1 MKKKITRP
9 VSMLLVLAM
18 LTVLTAC
25 GQNTDTTN
33 TTNTATANTTAAAN
47 ATDSTTT
54 TEPAEVVQIDVF
66 SASTAST
73 TAAGVYDNTW
83 WGKILIEKV
92 GVSLNVLP
100 TGDQAAQKLQALMA
114 SGSLPDI
121 VIFNSTKD
129 VQNAIRGDM
138 LVNLDEHL
146 DALPNVALNA
156 TETLQ
161 FYRDNVS
168 NDTGKAYAVPTSG
181 IGPADLGAE
190 PNWGP
195 YLRWDLYTE
204 IGSPVIDTYE
214 DYLTVLAD
222 MQTLKPTTE
231 DGKKTYGLTL
241 WKDWDNY
248 SMFMATEIGPTLGID
263 CGDQLGQLPFL
274 QVDFN
279 TGETSGT
286 LDPDSAYIQ
295 ALKFYYDAN
304 QMGLL
309 DPDSLT
315 QTYDTAKS
323 KITEGRVFFS
333 WWSWLNDA
341 YNTTENVNA
350 ESPTGFAAVLP
361 ENTKT
366 LISSTTA
373 IGKQWPIAISSATKN
388 LDVCLK
394 YVDFM
399 FSTAGLQLLYNGPEG
414 VTWDLDSSGKPE
426 LTTEGWEYINDPTLE
441 LPDGGA
447 LGDGVRILGINA
459 LTYAFI
465 NPDTNEAIHYQA
477 WESTKQYNIDHQT
490 KLKTD
495 WSSVTGASSTIDY
508 VTSKNMTTE
517 IPLAQ
522 ALITPMTDEI
532 SASAARIGD
541 IVKTNSWQM
550 IFAKDDAEFQSL
562 YDDMV
567 TKAEGL
573 GLNDVYASSLQGWND
588 ALALA
593 QKYE

>member
-1 MKKKITRP
+1 MLKSLISRS
-9 VSMLLVLAM
+9 VSIMLALAM
-18 LTVLTAC
+18 LTIPIVC
-25 GQNTDTTN
+25 IE
-33 TTNTATANTTAAAN
+33 N
-47 ATDSTTT
+47 AKA
-54 TEPAEVVQIDVF
+54 EPAPVVQLEVF

-83 WGKILIEKV
+83 WGKILKEKI

-121 VIFNSTKD
+121 VVFNSTKD
-129 VQNAIRGDM
+129 LQNAIRGNM

-156 TETLQ
+156 AETLQ

-168 NDTGKAYAVPTSG
+168 NGTGNAYGVPTSG
-181 IGPADLGAE
+181 IGPTDLGAE
-190 PNWGP
+190 PPWGP
-195 YLRWDLYTE
+195 YLRWDLFKQ
-204 IGSPVIDTYE
+204 IGKPTIATYE

-222 MQTLKPTTE
+222 MQALQPTTE

-248 SMFMATEIGPTLGID
+248 SMFMATEVGPTLGID

-279 TGETSGT
+279 TGETSNT
-286 LDPDSAYIQ
+286 LDADSAYIQ
-295 ALKFYYDAN
+295 ALKFYFKAN

-341 YNTTENVNA
+341 YNTIDRVDA
-350 ESPTGFAAVLP
+350 EPPTGFTAVLP

-366 LISSTTA
+366 LIASKTT

-388 LDVCLK
+388 LEACLK

-399 FSTAGLQLLYNGPEG
+399 FSTEGLQLLYNGPEG
-414 VTWDLDSSGKPE
+414 VTWELGSNGKPQ
-426 LTTEGWEYINDPTLE
+426 LTTEGWKYINDMTLE
-441 LPDGGA
+441 LPEGGT
-447 LGDGVRILGINA
+447 LGDGVRLLGMNPLSSA
-459 LTYAFI
+459 TI
-465 NPDTNEAIHYQA
+465 NPKTNDAIHYQA
-477 WESTKQYNIDHQT
+477 WESTKQYKIDHQT
-490 KLKTD
+490 KLQKD
-495 WSSVTGASSTIDY
+495 WASVTGYSSTIDY
-508 VTSKNMTTE
+508 VVSKGMTTE
-517 IPLAQ
+517 IPIAQ
-522 ALITPMTDEI
+522 SMITPMTDEI
-532 SASAARIGD
+532 SALSARIGD
-541 IVKTNSWQM
+541 IVKTSSWQM
-550 IFAKDDAEFQSL
+550 IFAKDEKEFQSL
-562 YDDMV
+562 YDDML

-573 GLNDVYASSLQGWND
+573 GLADVYASSLQGWNA
-588 ALALA
+588 ALDLVK
-593 QKYE
+593 KYE

>member
-1 MKKKITRP
+1 MLKSTISRS
-9 VSMLLVLAM
+9 VSMMLALAM
-18 LTVLTAC
+18 LTLPTAC
-25 GQNTDTTN
+25 AENTK
-33 TTNTATANTTAAAN
+33 A
-47 ATDSTTT
+47 
-54 TEPAEVVQIDVF
+54 EPAPVVQIEVF

-83 WGKILIEKV
+83 WGKILKEKI

-121 VIFNSTKD
+121 VVFNSTKD
-129 VQNAIRGDM
+129 LQNAIRGNM

-156 TETLQ
+156 AETLQ

-168 NDTGKAYAVPTSG
+168 NGTGNAYGVPTSG
-181 IGPADLGAE
+181 IGPTDLGAE

-195 YLRWDLYTE
+195 YLRWDLFKQ
-204 IGSPVIDTYE
+204 IGEPKIATYE

-222 MQTLKPTTE
+222 MQALQPTTE
-231 DGKKTYGLTL
+231 DGKKAYGLTL

-248 SMFMATEIGPTLGID
+248 SMFMATEVGPTLGID

-279 TGETSGT
+279 TGETLNT
-286 LDPDSAYIQ
+286 LDADSTYIQ
-295 ALKFYYDAN
+295 ALKFYFKAN

-333 WWSWLNDA
+333 WWSWFNDA
-341 YNTTENVNA
+341 YNTIDHVDA
-350 ESPTGFAAVLP
+350 EPPTGFTAVLP

-366 LISSTTA
+366 LIASKIT

-388 LDVCLK
+388 LDACLK

-399 FSTAGLQLLYNGPEG
+399 FSTEGLQLLYNGPEG
-414 VTWDLDSSGKPE
+414 VTWELGSNGKPQ
-426 LTTEGWEYINDPTLE
+426 LTTEGWKYINDMTLE
-441 LPDGGA
+441 LPEGGT
-447 LGDGVRILGINA
+447 LGDGVRLLGMNPLSSA
-459 LTYAFI
+459 TI
-465 NPDTNEAIHYQA
+465 NPKTNDAIHYQA
-477 WESTKQYNIDHQT
+477 WESTKQYKIDHQT
-490 KLKTD
+490 KLQKD
-495 WSSVTGASSTIDY
+495 WASVTGYSSTIDY
-508 VTSKNMTTE
+508 VVSKGMTTE
-517 IPLAQ
+517 IPIAQ
-522 ALITPMTDEI
+522 SMITPMTDEI
-532 SASAARIGD
+532 SALAARIGD
-541 IVKTNSWQM
+541 IVKTSSWQM
-550 IFAKDDAEFQSL
+550 IFAKDEAEFQSL
-562 YDDMV
+562 YDDML

-573 GLNDVYASSLQGWND
+573 GLADVYASSLQGWNA
-588 ALALA
+588 ALDLVK
-593 QKYE
+593 KYE